1 MTMLCP
7 PPMGM
12 KGDPLMI
19 KLLRQEQMLG
29 EVYSI
34 HFRDLFG
41 KSLDPNAP
49 SPRQRWD
56 LSVLIL

>member
-19 KLLRQEQMLG
+19 KLLRQEQMLEG
-29 EVYSI
+29 SI
-34 HFRDLFG
+34 PFIFAICSENLVPMPLASAAG
-41 KSLDPNAP
+41 SL
-49 SPRQRWD
+49 SF
-56 LSVLIL
+56 